1 MKPDKLSRVAK
12 TLIAFLI
19 LLSAFSVLIVLQ
31 WPDHYLHIV
40 ICDVGQGDGILL
52 TQGFTQVVVDAG
64 LKDED
69 ILQCLR
75 QHLPFWDRQIEW
87 IIPIHLDADHIGGF
101 AAVLERF
108 KVDSMLLSL
117 DSKNTADFDRFD

>member
-1 MKPDKLSRVAK
+1 MKPDQITRLAK
-12 TLIAFLI
+12 VLIAVLI
-19 LLSAFSVLIVLQ
+19 VLSAFSVLIVWQ
-31 WPDHYLHIV
+31 WPDRYLHIV
-40 ICDVGQGDGILL
+40 ICDVGQGDAIVL

-87 IIPIHLDADHIGGF
+87 IIPTHLDADHIGGF
-101 AAVLERF
+101 AAVLDRF
-108 KVDSMLLSL
+108 KVDYLLS
-117 DSKNTADFDRFD
+117 FH